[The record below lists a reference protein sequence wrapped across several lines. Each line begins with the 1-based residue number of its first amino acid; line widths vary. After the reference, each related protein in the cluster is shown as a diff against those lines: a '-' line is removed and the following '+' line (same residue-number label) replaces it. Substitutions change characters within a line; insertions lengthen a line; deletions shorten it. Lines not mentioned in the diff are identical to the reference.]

1 MGPFPIDRLRYKLYD
16 QDMTLSVAI
25 YKVESGAS
33 KRRKTKQEQKSWES
47 KNGPVIITK
56 VEKND

>member
-1 MGPFPIDRLRYKLYD
+1 
-16 QDMTLSVAI
+16 MTLSVAI

-33 KRRKTKQEQKSWES
+33 KRRKTNQEQESWKS